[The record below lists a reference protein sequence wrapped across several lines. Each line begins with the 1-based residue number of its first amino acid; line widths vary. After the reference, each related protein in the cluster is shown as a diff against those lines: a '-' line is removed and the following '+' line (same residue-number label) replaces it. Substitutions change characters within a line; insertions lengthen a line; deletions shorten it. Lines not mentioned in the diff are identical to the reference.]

1 MGYPI
6 LAGFDAALLNYFAS
20 IQDLETAEML
30 SRACGEF
37 TALGYSFSESSGS
50 SSGRVTNSL
59 SHHQSNSRQQSAR
72 RLIKPE
78 GSYSGCTTTSRS
90 C

>member
-1 MGYPI
+1 MDYPT
-6 LAGFDAALLNYFAS
+6 LVGFDAAFLKYFAP
-20 IQDLETAEML
+20 IHDLETAEML

-37 TALGYSFSESSGS
+37 TALGYSLTESSGS
-50 SSGRVTNSL
+50 TSGRVTNSL
-59 SHHQSNSRQQSAR
+59 SHHQSNRRQPRAR

-78 GSYSGCTTTSRS
+78 GSCSGCTTTSRS